1 MAASFA
7 VSDTYDSESVQFLTA
22 RKEAT
27 VASWTLIRLCDR
39 EFHVAESATLGISV
53 EPILLAIPVQ
63 PKSNLL
69 LGMLLS
75 IQSFRIRIRPE
86 NDSENLALD
95 YVFPTVQYTSI
106 KSPDK
111 SVLASDS
118 LFHVRCLD
126 IDLTAS
132 FVVMNNKITIY
143 NYGLTEGFPAT
154 GIALLQGGEIAGTM
168 ENISIAMTPHIQET
182 RNATTHQGTA
192 LYPEAVGVVRWAW
205 LILPIALVLL
215 SAVFLVLRMLRNG
228 SSGKLGTTPLW
239 KSSLMPVLIYCLDH
253 WNGNELRIDCEA
265 DMLTEAEGAKVRLQL
280 NADGDRKRLIIML
293 VCDTQIPR
301 HSLL

>member
-1 MAASFA
+1 
-7 VSDTYDSESVQFLTA
+7 
-22 RKEAT
+22 
-27 VASWTLIRLCDR
+27 
-39 EFHVAESATLGISV
+39 
-53 EPILLAIPVQ
+53 
-63 PKSNLL
+63 
-69 LGMLLS
+69 MLLS